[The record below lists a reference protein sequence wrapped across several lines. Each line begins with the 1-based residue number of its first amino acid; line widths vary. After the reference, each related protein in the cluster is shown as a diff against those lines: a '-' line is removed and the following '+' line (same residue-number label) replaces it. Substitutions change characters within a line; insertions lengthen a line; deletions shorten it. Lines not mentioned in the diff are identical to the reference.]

1 MFRGSA
7 VGRGLM
13 TAYGFLVLTPP
24 RAWRES
30 HNYHHAH
37 NGKLAGSQ
45 IGSYP
50 VMTVAMWSQASL
62 RERMLYRWARHPIG
76 IACGYLT
83 TFAFGMCV
91 APFLRSPRAHW
102 GGPVALALHA
112 VLLGATWRFVGTGV
126 CLGVIVVPT
135 AIATCV
141 GSYLFYA
148 QHNFPSV
155 RLRDRREWTYV
166 TAAMEYSSY
175 MEAGP
180 VWAWLTGNIGVHHV
194 HHLNSLIPCYRLY
207 EAMTAIPALRT
218 PPNATL
224 RPSDVL
230 SCLRLHLWDPEAG
243 RMVPYPGRAAP

>member
-1 MFRGSA
+1 
-7 VGRGLM
+7 
-13 TAYGFLVLTPP
+13 
-24 RAWRES
+24 
-30 HNYHHAH
+30 
-37 NGKLAGSQ
+37 
-45 IGSYP
+45 
-50 VMTVAMWSQASL
+50 MTVAMWSRAT
-62 RERMLYRWARHPIG
+62 RKERMLYRWARHPIG

-83 TFAFGMCV
+83 TFAFGMCI

-102 GGPVALALHA
+102 GGPVALALHVA
-112 VLLGATWRFVGTGV
+112 ILWGTWWFAGMAV
-126 CLGVIVVPT
+126 CLYVVVLPT

-155 RLRDRREWTYV
+155 RIRERQEWTYV
-166 TAAMEYSSY
+166 SAALEYASY

-207 EAMTAIPALRT
+207 EVLATIPALRMHA
-218 PPNATL
+218 NNML

-230 SCLRLHLWDPEAG
+230 TTLRINLWDPEMR
-243 RMVPYPGRAAP
+243 RMVPYPRKPPP